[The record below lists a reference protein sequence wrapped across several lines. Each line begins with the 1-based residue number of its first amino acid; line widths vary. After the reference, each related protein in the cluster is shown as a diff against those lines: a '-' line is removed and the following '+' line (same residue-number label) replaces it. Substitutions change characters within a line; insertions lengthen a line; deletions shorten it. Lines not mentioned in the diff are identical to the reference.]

1 MADLSI
7 IIVNYN
13 VRLYLEQCLD
23 SVRKSA
29 QGLDVEIIVVDNN
42 SSDGSV
48 EYLRQRFPEATFIE
62 NQVNSGFAKANNQGI
77 RMATGRY
84 VMLLNPDTV
93 VTETTLPDCLQFMET
108 HADAGAL
115 GVKIRLRVAKRHP
128 HAFCGILQDVGT
140 GLLVPQ
146 KPYLRTLLHEVSRH
160 QCRGENRHHLRS
172 VYVHSAQRFG

>member
-48 EYLRQRFPEATFIE
+48 DYLRQRFPEATFIE
-62 NQVNSGFAKANNQGI
+62 NQVNTVLPRPTTRVSGWQ
-77 RMATGRY
+77 R
-84 VMLLNPDTV
+84 
-93 VTETTLPDCLQFMET
+93 
-108 HADAGAL
+108 AGM
-115 GVKIRLRVAKRHP
+115 
-128 HAFCGILQDVGT
+128 
-140 GLLVPQ
+140 
-146 KPYLRTLLHEVSRH
+146 
-160 QCRGENRHHLRS
+160 
-172 VYVHSAQRFG
+172 

>member
-48 EYLRQRFPEATFIE
+48 DYLRQRFPEATFIE

-93 VTETTLPDCLQFMET
+93 VTDQPCLTASSSWKHMPMREPW
-108 HADAGAL
+108 
-115 GVKIRLRVAKRHP
+115 V
-128 HAFCGILQDVGT
+128 
-140 GLLVPQ
+140 
-146 KPYLRTLLHEVSRH
+146 
-160 QCRGENRHHLRS
+160 
-172 VYVHSAQRFG
+172 